1 MEIFLGLAALAA
13 ILYYGYLKFFKT
25 DTTDLKEPAVVPET
39 KPEPVAEKAPEPV
52 AETKPEPVAET
63 KPEPAPVT
71 SVLDVNKD
79 GKVSLIKKVDEMP
92 NNAARQIQ
100 MNFFEPPAEKAYGGM
115 IERQPT
121 DNRRYL

>member
-1 MEIFLGLAALAA
+1 MEIFLGLAALVA

-39 KPEPVAEKAPEPV
+39 KPEPVAE
-52 AETKPEPVAET
+52 T

-79 GKVSLIKKVDEMP
+79 GKVDLVDAKEAVKQTVAIAKTAATRTRKK
-92 NNAARQIQ
+92 
-100 MNFFEPPAEKAYGGM
+100 K
-115 IERQPT
+115 
-121 DNRRYL
+121 

>member
-1 MEIFLGLAALAA
+1 MEIFLGLAALVA

-39 KPEPVAEKAPEPV
+39 KPEPVAEKAPN
-52 AETKPEPVAET
+52 PVAET

-79 GKVSLIKKVDEMP
+79 GKVDLVDAKEAVKQTVAIAKTAATRTRKK
-92 NNAARQIQ
+92 
-100 MNFFEPPAEKAYGGM
+100 K
-115 IERQPT
+115 
-121 DNRRYL
+121 

>member
-25 DTTDLKEPAVVPET
+25 DTTDLKVPAVVPET
-39 KPEPVAEKAPEPV
+39 KPEPVAEKAPN
-52 AETKPEPVAET
+52 PVAET

-79 GKVSLIKKVDEMP
+79 GKVDLVDAKEAVKQTVAIAKTAATRTRKK
-92 NNAARQIQ
+92 
-100 MNFFEPPAEKAYGGM
+100 K
-115 IERQPT
+115 
-121 DNRRYL
+121 

>member
-1 MEIFLGLAALAA
+1 MEIFLGLAALVA

-52 AETKPEPVAET
+52 AETKPEPA
-63 KPEPAPVT
+63 PEP

-79 GKVSLIKKVDEMP
+79 GKVDLVDAKEAVKQTVARAKTAATRTRKK
-92 NNAARQIQ
+92 
-100 MNFFEPPAEKAYGGM
+100 K
-115 IERQPT
+115 
-121 DNRRYL
+121 

>member
-39 KPEPVAEKAPEPV
+39 KPEPVAEKAPN
-52 AETKPEPVAET
+52 PVAET

-79 GKVSLIKKVDEMP
+79 GKVDLVDAKEAVKQTVAIAKTAATRTRKK
-92 NNAARQIQ
+92 
-100 MNFFEPPAEKAYGGM
+100 K
-115 IERQPT
+115 
-121 DNRRYL
+121 

>member
-52 AETKPEPVAET
+52 AETN
-63 KPEPAPVT
+63 PEPAPVT

-79 GKVSLIKKVDEMP
+79 GKVDLVDAKEAVKQTVAIAKTAATRTRKK
-92 NNAARQIQ
+92 
-100 MNFFEPPAEKAYGGM
+100 K
-115 IERQPT
+115 
-121 DNRRYL
+121 

>member
-39 KPEPVAEKAPEPV
+39 KPEPVAE
-52 AETKPEPVAET
+52 TN
-63 KPEPAPVT
+63 PEPAPVT

-79 GKVSLIKKVDEMP
+79 GKVDLVDAKEAVKQTVAIAKTAATRTRKK
-92 NNAARQIQ
+92 
-100 MNFFEPPAEKAYGGM
+100 K
-115 IERQPT
+115 
-121 DNRRYL
+121 

>member
-1 MEIFLGLAALAA
+1 MEIFLGLAALVA

-52 AETKPEPVAET
+52 AEKA
-63 KPEPAPVT
+63 PEPAPVT

-79 GKVSLIKKVDEMP
+79 GKVDLVDAKEAVKQTVARAKTATTRTRKK
-92 NNAARQIQ
+92 
-100 MNFFEPPAEKAYGGM
+100 K
-115 IERQPT
+115 
-121 DNRRYL
+121 

>member
-39 KPEPVAEKAPEPV
+39 KPEPVAE
-52 AETKPEPVAET
+52 TN
-63 KPEPAPVT
+63 PEPAPVT

-79 GKVSLIKKVDEMP
+79 GKVDLVDAKEAVKQTVARAKTATTRTRKK
-92 NNAARQIQ
+92 
-100 MNFFEPPAEKAYGGM
+100 K
-115 IERQPT
+115 
-121 DNRRYL
+121 

>member
-1 MEIFLGLAALAA
+1 MEIFLGLAALVA

-39 KPEPVAEKAPEPV
+39 KPEPVAE
-52 AETKPEPVAET
+52 T

-79 GKVSLIKKVDEMP
+79 GKVDLVDAKEAVKQTVARAKTAATRTRKK
-92 NNAARQIQ
+92 
-100 MNFFEPPAEKAYGGM
+100 K
-115 IERQPT
+115 
-121 DNRRYL
+121 

>member
-39 KPEPVAEKAPEPV
+39 KPEPVAE
-52 AETKPEPVAET
+52 T

-79 GKVSLIKKVDEMP
+79 GKVDLVDAKEAVKQTVAIAKTAATRTRKK
-92 NNAARQIQ
+92 
-100 MNFFEPPAEKAYGGM
+100 K
-115 IERQPT
+115 
-121 DNRRYL
+121 